1 MGYVSQLTE
10 ESIIRL
16 HEKVTELKTWR
27 KLEAR
32 YMTVE
37 EWMKDRE
44 ARVRE
49 ETEQEVKQEAV
60 FDLLEEY
67 GTIPEH
73 IREVVL
79 AQKDLTVLK
88 RWLKLAA
95 RAGSMEQFE
104 KEM

>member
-1 MGYVSQLTE
+1 
-10 ESIIRL
+10 
-16 HEKVTELKTWR
+16 
-27 KLEAR
+27 
-32 YMTVE
+32 MTVE

-44 ARVRE
+44 SRVRE
-49 ETEQEVKQEAV
+49 ETEQEARQEDIFA
-60 FDLLEEY
+60 FLEEY

-73 IREVVL
+73 IRKAVG
-79 AQKDLTVLK
+79 AQKDLMVLK